1 MIDMGMGKDE
11 GIDLFPLAEFAAVA
25 LKGLFAFSL
34 VETAVEHDGSAVDFN
49 KMQGAGNGP
58 GGPVKGDFHDFP
70 LRLGFAGYSIQGAE
84 CCVKIESL
92 NLLREFVEVC
102 PERET

>member
-34 VETAVEHDGSAVDFN
+34 VHAAVEHDGFTIDFN
-49 KMQGAGNGP
+49 KMQGAGNSFGR
-58 GGPVKGDFHDFP
+58 PVEGDFHDF
-70 LRLGFAGYSIQGAE
+70 LLFL
-84 CCVKIESL
+84 SL
-92 NLLREFVEVC
+92 NMKDGNVAEVQ
-102 PERET
+102 